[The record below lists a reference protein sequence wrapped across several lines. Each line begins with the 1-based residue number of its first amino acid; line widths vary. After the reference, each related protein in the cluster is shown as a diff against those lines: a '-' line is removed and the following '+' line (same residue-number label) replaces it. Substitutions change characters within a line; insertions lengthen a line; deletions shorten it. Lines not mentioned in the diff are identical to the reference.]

1 MSEKKELTKIRKE
14 IDELDKQLLTL
25 LNSRLVLAQQAGK
38 AKKDEIIY
46 RPEREASIYRNLKIN
61 NTGPLED
68 QHIVNIFKEIIST
81 CRAKE
86 ENLEVA
92 FLGPEGTYSDSAL
105 NSTFGSSIKKNSTE
119 TIEEVFKEVEGKKS
133 HYGIVPIE
141 NSTEG
146 SINITLDCLAS
157 HEINICGEIE
167 MKIHHS
173 LMGLNEA
180 LPRNDF
186 EIHAH
191 EQTLAQCKNWLDSY
205 CPDVKRVAVLSNAQ
219 AAQTASNK
227 SKILAIAGSLAAEQY
242 GLNIIQNNIE
252 DYPEN
257 TTRFITIGLQEVEA
271 TGKDKTSLIVTT
283 KNESGALY
291 NVLKPIKKNNLNLTH
306 ITYRPS
312 KVNKWSYSFFL
323 DFEGHRQDENVSV
336 LLKELNDIGAE
347 LKILGSYPQ
356 AER

>member
-46 RPEREASIYRNLKIN
+46 RPEREASIYRSLKLS
-61 NTGPLED
+61 NTGPLEE
-68 QHIVNIFKEIIST
+68 QHIVNIFKEIISS

-119 TIEEVFKEVEGKKS
+119 TIEEVFKEVLEKKS
-133 HYGIVPIE
+133 NYGIVPIE

-146 SINITLDCLAS
+146 SINITLDCLAFY
-157 HEINICGEIE
+157 EINICGEME
-167 MKIHHS
+167 MTIHHN
-173 LMGLNEA
+173 LMGLNDA
-180 LPRNDF
+180 LPRNGF

-219 AAQTASNK
+219 AAQAASNK
-227 SKILAIAGSLAAEQY
+227 SKILAIAGNLAAEQY

-271 TGKDKTSLIVTT
+271 TGKDKTSLLVTT
-283 KNESGALY
+283 RNESGALY

-312 KVNKWSYSFFL
+312 KIDKWNYSFFF
-323 DFEGHRQDENVSV
+323 DFEGH
-336 LLKELNDIGAE
+336 KEDKRVKSMLEE
-347 LKILGSYPQ
+347 LEAINIDVKVLGSYPK
-356 AER
+356 AEG